1 VLTARELQSHPN
13 GAHVAVAG
21 VVLLR
26 QRPGTAKGITFVT
39 LEDETGVTNLIVH
52 PRTWENYYRTAKRC
66 PAWVVRGELQ
76 HSPEGILHVVA
87 GKVEPIGE
95 DARTGTMR
103 SVSRDFR

>member
-1 VLTARELQSHPN
+1 LQSQPN

-39 LEDETGVTNLIVH
+39 LEDETGATNLIVH
-52 PRTWENYYRTAKRC
+52 PRTWERYFRTAKRC
-66 PAWVVRGELQ
+66 PAWLIWGELQ
-76 HSPEGILHVVA
+76 HSPEGILHVVVA
-87 GKVEPIGE
+87 RIEPIG
-95 DARTGTMR
+95 ASGRAGTMG